1 MTTKNAGEKEQGM
14 SEGPYKVGYQRGYHT
29 VIDGSGV
36 IVYSDDTSGGVNMFA
51 DAANYAHAHATDAAA
66 RRVRELE
73 EALAAM
79 VRAFE
84 SGWPSHA
91 TESIGGLGHMPG
103 ESCNACRMMRP
114 YKDAQSALAGKERT
128 DGAE

>member
-1 MTTKNAGEKEQGM
+1 MTTQNAGEKEQGM

-73 EALAAM
+73 GLLRESESLIVAAWSDGTNE
-79 VRAFE
+79 VADSLLNR
-84 SGWPSHA
+84 
-91 TESIGGLGHMPG
+91 I
-103 ESCNACRMMRP
+103 
-114 YKDAQSALAGKERT
+114 DAALAGKERS
-128 DGAE
+128 DGAN

>member
-73 EALAAM
+73 EALEWILSVPARPMSARI
-79 VRAFE
+79 RADT
-84 SGWPSHA
+84 
-91 TESIGGLGHMPG
+91 TEEM
-103 ESCNACRMMRP
+103 CRIA
-114 YKDAQSALAGKERT
+114 KEALAGKERS

>member
-1 MTTKNAGEKEQGM
+1 MTTQNAGEKEQGM

-51 DAANYAHAHATDAAA
+51 DAANYAHSHATDAAA

-73 EALAAM
+73 EERDVYKNECAKA
-79 VRAFE
+79 RAILGPFGTLRDGIIQE
-84 SGWPSHA
+84 D
-91 TESIGGLGHMPG
+91 GLMY
-103 ESCNACRMMRP
+103 E
-114 YKDAQSALAGKERT
+114 DARRASDAIAGKERS